1 MDPETGSHPR
11 WLTSGQDTL
20 SARCTETRTPG
31 AAGGPGKPTG
41 SNPGRAPRSDPT
53 GAFYRSAMYQL
64 LSRIN
69 AYLVRWIRK
78 KYKRLQAR
86 KKAMACWRGITE
98 RYPCMF
104 AHWTWTPSVPRVW

>member
-11 WLTSGQDTL
+11 WLTSGQDTW

-31 AAGGPGKPTG
+31 AAGGPGKPTR

-53 GAFYRSAMYQL
+53 GAFYKTELYPL
-64 LSRIN
+64 LYRIS

-78 KYKRLQAR
+78 KYRRLKTFAKAHEAWKRITLQ
-86 KKAMACWRGITE
+86 
-98 RYPCMF
+98 YPTLF
-104 AHWTWTPSVPRVW
+104 AHWKWIHGFW